1 MKIYK
6 LKIKA
11 APLPKMEDME
21 EMEDM
26 ASEEEGGEEGGEY
39 EIGNMLREAAELCD
53 EGDHEES
60 MALVEEALS
69 MMQEKYG

>member
-21 EMEDM
+21 ETEDM
-26 ASEEEGGEEGGEY
+26 GSEEEDTEEGGDY
-39 EIGNMLREAAELCD
+39 EVGNMLREAAEMCD

-60 MALVEEALS
+60 MALVEKALS